1 MKTLVT
7 IIVPVYNVEAYI
19 LDCLNSIFAQDYTTI
34 EVIAINDGSTDSS
47 LKLLD
52 EYALHESRLRIITQE
67 NKGLSGARNT
77 GLDYASGEI
86 IVFVDSDDTI
96 APTLVSRCI
105 NCFKTS
111 NIDIVS
117 FNHGVFLDNTAQL
130 KPFIKQ
136 VEEGVL
142 QAHNYFKKAQ
152 QLETNT
158 WIPSWLYAYKASF
171 LKTNN
176 LRFCEGIIHE
186 DVLFTPMALTFA
198 NTIHVL
204 PDILY
209 YYRKREGSITYDN
222 IKTEKSLK
230 DHLFIIHS
238 LCGFSKKQIE
248 LKKQLLLFNFIAQR
262 YVFVIEHSQTI
273 SSKLYKQTL
282 ASLVKKKQ
290 VLKLIPTTFY
300 RKHIETETGYMFRI
314 LNGYIFKWPRRI
326 YKYQIKSLF
335 SK

>member
-1 MKTLVT
+1 MDTLVS

-34 EVIAINDGSTDSS
+34 EVIAINDGSTDTS
-47 LKLLD
+47 LEILNN
-52 EYALHESRLRIITQE
+52 YAAKESRLKIITQN

-96 APTLVSRCI
+96 ASTLVSSCI
-105 NCFKTS
+105 NCFKSS

-130 KPFIKQ
+130 KPLIKQ
-136 VEEGVL
+136 VEKGVL

-176 LRFCEGIIHE
+176 LPFCEGIIHE

-209 YYRKREGSITYDN
+209 YYRKREGSITYNN

-238 LCGFSKKQIE
+238 LYGFSKKQIDV
-248 LKKQLLLFNFIAQR
+248 KKQLLLFNFIAQR
-262 YVFVIEHSQTI
+262 YVYVSEHSQTI

-300 RKHIETETGYMFRI
+300 RKHLETETGYMFRI

-326 YKYQIKSLF
+326 YKHQIKSLF

>member
-1 MKTLVT
+1 MDTLVSV
-7 IIVPVYNVEAYI
+7 IVPVYNVEAYL
-19 LDCLNSIFAQDYTTI
+19 LDCLNSIFAQDYPTI

-47 LKLLD
+47 LILLD

-105 NCFKTS
+105 NCFKSS
-111 NIDIVS
+111 NIDMVS
-117 FNHGVFLDNTAQL
+117 FNHGVFLDNTTQL
-130 KPFIKQ
+130 KPLIKQ

-142 QAHNYFKKAQ
+142 QANDYFKKVQ

-158 WIPSWLYAYKASF
+158 WIPSCFYGYKSSF
-171 LKTNN
+171 LKNSN
-176 LRFCEGIIHE
+176 IRFCEGIIHE
-186 DVLFTPMALTFA
+186 DILFTPTVLTYA
-198 NTIHVL
+198 NTIQVL
-204 PDILY
+204 PDVLY
-209 YYRKREGSITYDN
+209 NYRKREGSITYNN

-230 DHLFIIHS
+230 DHLLIINTLHD
-238 LCGFSKKQIE
+238 FSKKQIE
-248 LKKQLLLFNFIAQR
+248 VKKQLLVNFTALR

-273 SSKLYKQTL
+273 LPNIYRQ
-282 ASLVKKKQ
+282 AIVSLKKKKQ
-290 VLKLIPTTFY
+290 VLKLIQEDFY
-300 RKHIETETGYMFRI
+300 HKHLETETGYMFRI

>member
-1 MKTLVT
+1 MDTLVS
-7 IIVPVYNVEAYI
+7 IIVPVYNVEAYM

-34 EVIAINDGSTDSS
+34 EVIAINDGSTDTS
-47 LKLLD
+47 LEILNN
-52 EYALHESRLRIITQE
+52 YAAKESRLKIITQN

-86 IVFVDSDDTI
+86 IVFVDSDDI
-96 APTLVSRCI
+96 ISPNLVSRCI

-130 KPFIKQ
+130 KPLIKQ

-158 WIPSWLYAYKASF
+158 WIPSCFYGYKSSF
-171 LKTNN
+171 IKNNN

-204 PDILY
+204 PDVLY
-209 YYRKREGSITYDN
+209 YYRKREGSITVN
-222 IKTEKSLK
+222 NANTKKSLK
-230 DHLFIIHS
+230 DHLFIINS

-248 LKKQLLLFNFIAQR
+248 VKKQLLLFDFIAQR

-326 YKYQIKSLF
+326 YKHQIKSLF

>member
-1 MKTLVT
+1 MDTLVS
-7 IIVPVYNVEAYI
+7 IIVPVYNVEAYM

-34 EVIAINDGSTDSS
+34 EVIAINDGSTDTS
-47 LKLLD
+47 LEILNN
-52 EYALHESRLRIITQE
+52 YAAKESRLKIITQN

-96 APTLVSRCI
+96 ASTLVSRCI

-130 KPFIKQ
+130 KPLIKQ

-158 WIPSWLYAYKASF
+158 WIPSCFYGYKSSF
-171 LKTNN
+171 IKNNN

-238 LCGFSKKQIE
+238 LYGFSKKQIDV
-248 LKKQLLLFNFIAQR
+248 KKQLLLFNFIAQR

-300 RKHIETETGYMFRI
+300 RKHLETETGYMFRI